1 MRPPPDDNRPL
12 HDISNGPPV
21 RPRPL
26 GDASHPISLLKPPS
40 PRAVPAA
47 QLECV
52 AVAADA
58 ARRDKQHA
66 RADGGGAARPGVL
79 FKGTARV
86 FIDDRKDADYESGG
100 AAVLMSVETA
110 EKQTLAVVGND
121 DETAA
126 AARGQPGRLRRRSA
140 GTALARPAVGR
151 GRRGCHLR
159 FGGVG

>member
-66 RADGGGAARPGVL
+66 RADDGAARPGL
-79 FKGTARV
+79 PC
-86 FIDDRKDADYESGG
+86 DDSGFEIFDDGKDADYESDG

-126 AARGQPGRLRRRSA
+126 AAPSGRSA
-140 GTALARPAVGR
+140 SAGGPDAPQPVHVFNPTAAVR
-151 GRRGCHLR
+151 QLSSRRGP
-159 FGGVG
+159 

>member
-86 FIDDRKDADYESGG
+86 FIDDRKDADYDSDD
-100 AAVLMSVETA
+100 AAELMSVETA
-110 EKQTLAVVGND
+110 EKQTPAVVGND
-121 DETAA
+121 GETAA
-126 AARGQPGRLRRRSA
+126 AAASGRSA
-140 GTALARPAVGR
+140 SAGSPDAPQHMHVVNAVR
-151 GRRGCHLR
+151 QLSSRRGP
-159 FGGVG
+159 

>member
-47 QLECV
+47 QLECGAVV
-52 AVAADA
+52 ADG

-86 FIDDRKDADYESGG
+86 FIDDRKDADYDSDD
-100 AAVLMSVETA
+100 AAELMSVETA
-110 EKQTLAVVGND
+110 EKQTPAVVGND
-121 DETAA
+121 GETAA
-126 AARGQPGRLRRRSA
+126 TAGRSA
-140 GTALARPAVGR
+140 SADGPDAPQPVHGFNLTAAVR
-151 GRRGCHLR
+151 QLSSRRGP
-159 FGGVG
+159 